1 MKKVKILLI
10 FICLILLII
19 SGKEISLSYKTDTVM
34 NYDGKEKSFTYY
46 NTNNTDLFYEFKELM
61 PGDIKK
67 QNIIINLDNI
77 DKKTSMYL
85 SISNSS
91 NNMELLNK
99 LNIKIFKDNNVI
111 YDNKNEYEEYIK
123 LHEFTKEESF
133 DLVLQIEVPKELG
146 NGLQDLTSDFKW
158 KFLVEENGELIEV
171 PKTYD
176 DSNIIF
182 NYIVMFTSLIMI
194 FILLLLKKKE
204 NKKEDN

>member
-1 MKKVKILLI
+1 
-10 FICLILLII
+10 
-19 SGKEISLSYKTDTVM
+19 
-34 NYDGKEKSFTYY
+34 
-46 NTNNTDLFYEFKELM
+46 
-61 PGDIKK
+61 
-67 QNIIINLDNI
+67 
-77 DKKTSMYL
+77 
-85 SISNSS
+85 
-91 NNMELLNK
+91 MELLNK

-146 NGLQDLTSDFKW
+146 NELQDLTSDFKW